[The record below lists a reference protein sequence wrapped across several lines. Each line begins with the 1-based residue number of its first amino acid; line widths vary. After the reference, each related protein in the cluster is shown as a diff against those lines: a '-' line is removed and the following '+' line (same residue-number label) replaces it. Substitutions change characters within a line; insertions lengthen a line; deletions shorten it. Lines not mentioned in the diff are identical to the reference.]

1 MSDDVL
7 VRVDS
12 LSKKF
17 SRAMKQSMLY
27 GMYDIMRDFTGIPV
41 KSDHLRTTEF
51 WALQDVSF
59 ELKRGECLGLIGAN
73 GSGKSTLLKLLN
85 GIFMPDK
92 GRIET
97 KGRVGALIEL
107 GAGFHPM
114 LSGRENIYISGAIL
128 GLSRKE
134 IDDKF
139 DSIVEFSE
147 LEDFIDT
154 PVKFYSSGMYVRLGF
169 AVAVHLEPD
178 VLLIDEVLAVGDAGF
193 RSKCYKFISETL
205 EKAGVIFV
213 SHNLPAVSRICSRV
227 LVLDEGEVVHNGRVE
242 KGVLKYKEFF
252 PPPEPSVITAG
263 EARITNLA
271 VMKINREIP
280 RSFRYGEKM
289 LISFDVEVD
298 CNYEE
303 YIVSMSIS
311 SHLHELVAQCHSLY
325 NNVIIKNNGSI
336 KHIEVVSPE
345 LCLNPGTYYLNII
358 VFDRQN
364 IRYLCWM
371 RSCSVIRIEGEF
383 IGGAYI
389 IWDAE
394 WRISS

>member
-1 MSDDVL
+1 
-7 VRVDS
+7 
-12 LSKKF
+12 
-17 SRAMKQSMLY
+17 MKQSMLY
-27 GMYDIMRDFTGIPV
+27 GMYDIIRDFAGVPV
-41 KSDHLRTTEF
+41 KSDQLRKTEF

-85 GIFMPDK
+85 GIFLPDK
-92 GRIET
+92 GNVEV
-97 KGRVGALIEL
+97 KGRTGALIEL

-128 GLSRKE
+128 GLTKKE
-134 IDDKF
+134 IDERF

-205 EKAGVIFV
+205 EKAGIIFV
-213 SHNLPAVSRICSRV
+213 SHNLSAVSRICSRV
-227 LVLDEGEVVHNGRVE
+227 LVLDEGKVVHNGKIE
-242 KGVLKYKEFF
+242 KGILKYKEFF
-252 PPPEPSVITAG
+252 PSPESSVIGTG

-271 VMKINREIP
+271 VKKSSHEVSQ
-280 RSFRYGEKM
+280 SFQYGEKM

-298 CNYEE
+298 RIYEE
-303 YIVSMSIS
+303 YIISIS
-311 SHLHELVAQCHSLY
+311 LSSHFHEIVAQCHSLY
-325 NNVIIKNNGSI
+325 NNVIIKNNGTV
-336 KHIEVVSPE
+336 KHIEVLSPE

-358 VFDRQN
+358 VFDPQN
-364 IRYLCWM
+364 IRHLCWM
-371 RSCSVIRIEGEF
+371 KSCSVIRIEGEF

-394 WRISS
+394 WKISS